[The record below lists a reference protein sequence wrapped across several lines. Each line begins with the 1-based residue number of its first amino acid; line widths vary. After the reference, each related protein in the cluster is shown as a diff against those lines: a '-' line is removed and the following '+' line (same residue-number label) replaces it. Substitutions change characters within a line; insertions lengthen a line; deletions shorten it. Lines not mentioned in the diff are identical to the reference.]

1 MKQREYLQMT
11 IVTIVIMMVMVVSA
25 YAGQK
30 SFEGVITY
38 KITYPDNKFSESQ
51 MAMFPKVMIITIKGD
66 QARSEIQTPMG
77 PQIEITN
84 YAEKSKVGL
93 INMMGQ
99 KYAIPETSDQIMEDL
114 KDEPTPVV
122 EITGE
127 TRTIAGYTCKKAI
140 VTVNDNGSVT
150 KYDGW
155 FTEDFGAENP
165 NFDNPIYKDINGV
178 MMEFSMVTPQFTMVF
193 SAISVEKKKVSSK
206 EFDIPADYTVTT
218 KAELQS
224 KMGGGM

>member
-1 MKQREYLQMT
+1 MT

-114 KDEPTPVV
+114 KEEPTPVV

-140 VTVNDNGSVT
+140 VTVNDNGSAT

>member
-1 MKQREYLQMT
+1 MT
-11 IVTIVIMMVMVVSA
+11 IITIVIMMVMVVSA

-114 KDEPTPVV
+114 KEEPTPVV

-140 VTVNDNGSVT
+140 VTVNDNGSAT